1 MTKITNENTVWHAP
15 DILRKDREKL
25 NGHKGSILWFTGLSG
40 SGKST
45 LAHAAENAL
54 YKEGVRSYVLN
65 GDNVR
70 QGLCKDLGFSDI
82 DRIENIRRIGEVAN
96 LMMNAGIVVLTA
108 FISPFRRDR
117 KLVCDMVSEGDFIE
131 VYCDTPINICEERD
145 LKGLYKKARNGEIP
159 EFTGINSP
167 YEMPENA
174 EIILRSGEEGI
185 AECVVQVVEY
195 LKSHGR
201 LSLEA

>member
-1 MTKITNENTVWHAP
+1 VTKITNENTVWHAP